1 MVSGRGIW
9 AEKKQKL
16 RVNHST
22 GGKEA
27 SAQAN
32 RKGAIGNW
40 ELDGQGLMGRRAV
53 GNWTSGT
60 ICVAKQKKRL
70 AKTSMRS
77 KKEPGL
83 SIVVALP
90 AHACRIP
97 PIPPTARNMSEWAG
111 KAGVQAGCATAASA
125 LQPSIRGRHPR
136 FPPPRP
142 RAPLISTAQPSPRPS
157 IYRSGTIVPRHRAI
171 SLQLHLVP
179 TKRVRVILVVFYFS
193 SLGDFCP
200 HRLRVRQ
207 RSALGPFS
215 HPLHRTPL
223 AVTDNNHLWA
233 VRLPVVCVS
242 SRYSLGSFHDLAT
255 SGIVGK

>member
-16 RVNHST
+16 RVNHT

-136 FPPPRP
+136 FPP
-142 RAPLISTAQPSPRPS
+142 TAPRPS
-157 IYRSGTIVPRHRAI
+157 HLNSAAQPPSDYLPRWYH
-171 SLQLHLVP
+171 S
-179 TKRVRVILVVFYFS
+179 T
-193 SLGDFCP
+193 
-200 HRLRVRQ
+200 
-207 RSALGPFS
+207 
-215 HPLHRTPL
+215 
-223 AVTDNNHLWA
+223 
-233 VRLPVVCVS
+233 
-242 SRYSLGSFHDLAT
+242 AT
-255 SGIVGK
+255 SCHFSTTAPSSNKTSKSNIGGVFILISR